1 MEDEWKAEWRT
12 RRYGMVSFTGMEGR
26 PSARDTLTLNQLNY
40 KIEIFQFHRQLFLP
54 EEHDV
59 PGVAP
64 LDHGGDVQLA
74 VVGGRA
80 LADHH
85 LQQDVP
91 GEERRLALGGRRRRR
106 KGGLNM

>member
-12 RRYGMVSFTGMEGR
+12 VDNGVGR
-26 PSARDTLTLNQLNY
+26 WDGGTAILLKYININQLNY
-40 KIEIFQFHRQLFLP
+40 KIEIFQFHRHLFLP

-64 LDHGGDVQLA
+64 LDDGGDVQLA

-106 KGGLNM
+106 KGGLYV